1 MNCLANSLC
10 DAFLMMSLSMLH
22 NINVYVQSFKTM
34 GEVREEEPRASLEQ
48 RRMPSIRM
56 IFDVRPELDRGRYK
70 IPIANEVAVVY
81 VGEGDDVPATLSSA
95 VHHRNNRT
103 GHIADVYRP
112 CDPLL
117 FPRVSQR
124 EYYSFLVSL
133 RSSFNPLHL
142 AGKLFQQYLVDSYV
156 KIEQNRLDNAR
167 THQRELRS
175 DSYQG
180 LMDHLVG
187 SEDVQTA
194 AGQGI
199 ILRSSFQE
207 RPRAMHQSYQDVMA
221 IVAKLVYHVHVQPKM
236 AGNSKTSTRR
246 SDFQRSAGFSG
257 EYLPYEARCAS

>member
-117 FPRVSQR
+117 FPRGEPGGDPSITKR
-124 EYYSFLVSL
+124 
-133 RSSFNPLHL
+133 RSSNSSEPERVLLISGL
-142 AGKLFQQYLVDSYV
+142 A
-156 KIEQNRLDNAR
+156 
-167 THQRELRS
+167 
-175 DSYQG
+175 
-180 LMDHLVG
+180 
-187 SEDVQTA
+187 SEFLQ
-194 AGQGI
+194 
-199 ILRSSFQE
+199 SSP
-207 RPRAMHQSYQDVMA
+207 PRWKAFPAV
-221 IVAKLVYHVHVQPKM
+221 P
-236 AGNSKTSTRR
+236 R
-246 SDFQRSAGFSG
+246 GFVC
-257 EYLPYEARCAS
+257 EN